1 MRATTAYVSVLAL
14 AIGAVSLE
22 PASAQISARPVDAAA
37 SSPRQAISL
46 SSERVTASSSSR
58 ASAAM
63 PEKDSV
69 ANASVLG
76 ALLLCGGGPLP
87 ETLLDKFFEL
97 GQAQRGSLVII
108 PSASSFADGGDFS
121 YTLDQWKQFPWANIR
136 VLHAR
141 DRQEIEKNSDFVKP
155 LEEATAVWI
164 SGGDQRRL
172 AERYLG
178 TPVETALKNVVTRG
192 GIVGGTSAGSAIASR
207 VMISGGRQQPVIADG
222 LDLLPGAIIDQ
233 HFSQR
238 KRYERLAYAVK
249 QHPDRV
255 GIGIDESTGLVVSKK
270 QARVLGAGAVY
281 VYPHPKA
288 ASEKYE
294 PLRFES
300 GSAFS
305 FTEFPARKE

>member
-1 MRATTAYVSVLAL
+1 MRATRAFVSVLAL
-14 AIGAVSLE
+14 AIGAVVHL
-22 PASAQISARPVDAAA
+22 SADAQVSARPVSSSIDTPASGPKRTISLQAA
-37 SSPRQAISL
+37 SQANPATVRGRQ
-46 SSERVTASSSSR
+46 
-58 ASAAM
+58 
-63 PEKDSV
+63 DSD
-69 ANASVLG
+69 ANADVLG
-76 ALLLCGGGPLP
+76 GLLLCGGGPLP

-108 PSASSFADGGDFS
+108 PSASSFADAGDLN
-121 YTLDQWKQFPWANIR
+121 YAIEQWTKFPWASIQ

-141 DRQEIEKNSDFVKP
+141 NRGEVEKNANFVKP

-178 TPVETALKNVVTRG
+178 TPVESALKSVVTRG

-207 VMISGGRQQPVIADG
+207 VMISGGRQEPVIANG

-238 KRYERLAYAVK
+238 KRYERLASAVK
-249 QHPDRV
+249 QYPDRV
-255 GIGIDESTGLVVSKK
+255 GIGIDESTGLVVSTKE
-270 QARVLGAGAVY
+270 ARVLGAGAVY
-281 VYPHPKA
+281 VYPRPKV

-300 GSAFS
+300 GTAFS
-305 FTEFPARKE
+305 LTEIPARKE